1 MGKTITALTAQ
12 QRNRERV
19 NVFLDGEFAFGL
31 ARIVAAWLQVG
42 QELSEEK
49 IAALVS
55 EDQLEVAY
63 QQALKFVQYRER
75 SEAEVQENLREHK
88 VSEEIIQE
96 VLERLQRSG
105 IVDNRRFARTWI
117 ENRNEFRPRSRRA
130 LAYELRRRG
139 IDQEVIQD
147 SLESLNDEELA
158 YQAALKQSRKY
169 QALSW
174 QDFRQKMFAF
184 LARRGFGYESAAP
197 VVARI
202 WAEQRANESLDED
215 TPDDYG

>member
-1 MGKTITALTAQ
+1 MEKTITALTAQ

-42 QELSEEK
+42 QKLSEEK
-49 IAALVS
+49 IASLLS
-55 EDQLEVAY
+55 EDQREVAY
-63 QQALKFVQYRER
+63 QRALRFVQFRER
-75 SEAEVQENLREHK
+75 SEAEIQENLREHK
-88 VSEEIIQE
+88 VPEEIIQE

-117 ENRNEFRPRSRRA
+117 ENRSEFRPRSRRA

-139 IDQEVIQD
+139 IEQEVIQD
-147 SLESLNDEELA
+147 SLESLDDEELA
-158 YQAALKQSRKY
+158 YQAAIKQTRKY
-169 QALSW
+169 RELPW
-174 QDFRQKMFAF
+174 QEYRQKMYAF
-184 LARRGFGYESAAP
+184 LARRGFSYETAAP

-202 WAEQRANESLDED
+202 WAEHRADESLDEESL
-215 TPDDYG
+215 DDYG